1 VKGATGAR
9 LRDAASVVLAWAVI
23 LAAVLGV
30 GWLLTSALSSSVEP
44 WDDDAARWFAEQR
57 NGDLTQAA
65 EAVTFL
71 GETPVG
77 TAAAAVAAVL
87 ISFWQRSVRPALFL
101 AVVVAGI
108 GGFYGVATV
117 LLSRRRP
124 PVAILDPGLVPNDSY
139 PSGHV
144 GTAIAAYGGT
154 ALLLWWLAPRARPW
168 IWLLALVPV
177 FVALARLYEG
187 AHHVTDV
194 LASSC
199 YASAWLAVVGTV
211 FYRRSGRA
219 RGGKSGMASA
229 DPGRDD
235 GSGRGA

>member
-9 LRDAASVVLAWAVI
+9 LRDAARVLLAWAII

-30 GWLLTSALSSSVEP
+30 GWLLTHALSPSVEP
-44 WDDDAARWFAEQR
+44 WDDDAARWFADQR

-77 TAAAAVAAVL
+77 TAVAAVAAGL
-87 ISFWQRSVRPALFL
+87 IAWWQRSVRPALFF
-101 AVVVAGI
+101 AVVLAGI

-117 LLSRRRP
+117 LVSRRRP
-124 PVAILDPGLVPNDSY
+124 PVPILDPGLVPNDSY

-154 ALLLWWLAPRARPW
+154 ALLVWWLAPRARPW
-168 IWLLALVPV
+168 VWVLALVPV

-194 LASSC
+194 LASVC
-199 YASAWLAVVGTV
+199 YASAWLAVVSTA
-211 FYRRSGRA
+211 FYRRSGRV
-219 RGGKSGMASA
+219 GGGTSGI
-229 DPGRDD
+229 GKH
-235 GSGRGA
+235 